1 MKVPRRRIPSTSALQ
16 AFEAAA
22 RLCNFSRA
30 AEELHTSQSA
40 ISRHI
45 SSLEARLDT
54 NLFDRRRKKHLLL
67 TAQGKQFYAAVTA
80 ALDNI
85 RNCMDSISGAAAE
98 DQLTIACTHEIS
110 HLFLLPRFADLQRAL
125 GEHRTI
131 RVMGYEYEA
140 MEKRLDPDI
149 DILFRYDAGRTVA
162 VDRRNV
168 LPEAVVPVVSLSF
181 YQQHRDR
188 LEGGLDAWSGLAF
201 LELSKPN
208 HGWANWSEWF
218 AQEGRPGLSPDYLYF
233 NNYVYLLDAA
243 AAGKGIA
250 LGWRGLVDRHIESGV
265 LRGLG
270 GKYTEFERGIY
281 AVLTEYGKG
290 KPLARRC
297 LDCLVRLAGDSGTE
311 A

>member
-1 MKVPRRRIPSTSALQ
+1 MSALQ

-45 SSLEARLDT
+45 SSLESRLDT
-54 NLFDRRRKKHLLL
+54 RLFDRRRKKQLLL
-67 TAQGKQFYAAVTA
+67 TAQGKQFYEAVTA
-80 ALDNI
+80 GLDNI
-85 RNCMDSISGAAAE
+85 RNCMDSISGTAAE
-98 DQLTIACTHEIS
+98 EQLTIACTHEIS
-110 HLFLLPRFADLQRAL
+110 HLFLLPRFDALQRAI

-131 RVMGYEYEA
+131 RVLTCEYEA
-140 MEKRLDPDI
+140 MERKPDPDI
-149 DILFRYDAGRTVA
+149 DILFRYDAGRETPA
-162 VDRRNV
+162 DRV
-168 LPEAVVPVVSLSF
+168 PILTEAIIPIVSQPY
-181 YQQHRDR
+181 YQSHRDL
-188 LEGGLDAWSGLAF
+188 LEAGLDAWSGLVF

-208 HGWANWSEWF
+208 HGWATWSEWF
-218 AQEGRPGLSPDYLYF
+218 ALQGRPGLSPEYLYF

-250 LGWRGLVDRHIESGV
+250 LGWRGLIDRHIESGV

-270 GKYTEFERGIY
+270 RKYTEFDRGIY
-281 AVLTEYGKG
+281 AVLTEYGKS
-290 KPLARRC
+290 KALARRC
-297 LDCLVRLAGDSGTE
+297 LDCLVEPGGDPGSR